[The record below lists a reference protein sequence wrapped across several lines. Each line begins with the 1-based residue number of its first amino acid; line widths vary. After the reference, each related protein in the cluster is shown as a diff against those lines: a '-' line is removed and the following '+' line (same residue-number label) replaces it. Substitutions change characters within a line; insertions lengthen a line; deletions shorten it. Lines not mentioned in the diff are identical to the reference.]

1 MVGFLVALVERGLFD
16 SIELGFLP
24 VGHTHDEID
33 SWFSRIART
42 VSWRFLYQ
50 IALDSAKGWLQK
62 SPGAYQPDL
71 GFFSSYPC

>member
-42 VSWRFLYQ
+42 VNFDASFIRL
-50 IALDSAKGWLQK
+50 L
-62 SPGAYQPDL
+62 
-71 GFFSSYPC
+71 